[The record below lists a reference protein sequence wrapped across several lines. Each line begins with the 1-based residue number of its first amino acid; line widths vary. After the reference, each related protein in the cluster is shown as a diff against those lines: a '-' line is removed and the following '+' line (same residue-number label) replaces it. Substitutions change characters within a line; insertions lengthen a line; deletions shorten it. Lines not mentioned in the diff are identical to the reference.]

1 VLERIV
7 DLVGELATPNR
18 VASLSGA
25 GRVSRLHHEAFD
37 VAVEQ
42 VVVVVVGRAEG
53 KKVLENVARCLFEE
67 IVLVSYFKMSF

>member
-1 VLERIV
+1 M

-18 VASLSGA
+18 VATLPGA

-53 KKVLENVARCLFEE
+53 KKVLENVARCLFEGNF
-67 IVLVSYFKMSF
+67 LVSFLK